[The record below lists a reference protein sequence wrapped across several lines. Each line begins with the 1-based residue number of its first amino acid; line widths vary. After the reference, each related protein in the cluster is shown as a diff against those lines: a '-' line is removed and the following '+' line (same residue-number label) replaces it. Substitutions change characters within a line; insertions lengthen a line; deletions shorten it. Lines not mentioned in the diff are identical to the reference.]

1 MKGEIEF
8 LKIMLNDDAEMLE
21 QGMAAVMGKID
32 FLFGIARVRKYDVEH
47 YEDRLKEYVEICMEA
62 IMNFNLDGQATK
74 RLLVYLQNLYID
86 MLKEHSDL
94 RREEKNK
101 D

>member
-1 MKGEIEF
+1 
-8 LKIMLNDDAEMLE
+8 
-21 QGMAAVMGKID
+21 
-32 FLFGIARVRKYDVEH
+32 
-47 YEDRLKEYVEICMEA
+47 MEA

-94 RREEKNK
+94 RREEKIRIDLEYVMRIK
-101 D
+101 FRRQSL